1 MFMSE
6 KHLIVCEP
14 AQVPP
19 YEPQAL
25 AEGLGLTSLSF
36 LGPLLLE
43 LDQRLDKRLIRTFVQ
58 AIEAILTFLRK

>member
-6 KHLIVCEP
+6 KDLIVCEP

-25 AEGLGLTSLSF
+25 AERLGLISLSF

-43 LDQRLDKRLIRTFVQ
+43 LGTYLDPIGQ
-58 AIEAILTFLRK
+58 GGGPSA